1 MILKNKHALY
11 IALITVMFSCSNKK
25 VSYEQKIEAPLV
37 GSALAFDLYAY
48 KQDTSIRIATPKG
61 TVIEIEPNTFAHA
74 NGSRVSN
81 QIIIKVREMHTANDI
96 FKSGI
101 PMSVDAGRNDFLQSG
116 GMLEIRAFDNNEEL
130 VIANG
135 KSINVALA
143 HFKPSNGY
151 SLYHFNEHQ
160 NWQVN
165 DTFVVQKNERKRRGL
180 DKIIRFLKNPIK
192 QNGRVSNNEFEIVA
206 NVKES
211 PHLRAFQNQ
220 KWRIVDGSNPKMVQ
234 TAMRM
239 SWDDVV
245 VKPVNLIQKIYRL
258 TFTRALTVQGSGE
271 QNKSLTVQASP
282 VNVSDTAFAKQLI
295 NYEETI
301 VKMNNEKLRLEAEA
315 DMVSSF
321 RIRQMGIWNID
332 KIMNKEDLVTVS
344 VKFDFEKEVDPFVNH
359 IKLFV
364 LHEDDN
370 SVIYYLPQDW
380 KNVKLSKVKRNSLI
394 AVLPGNRVAIVD
406 ANTVKS
412 KMQIGG
418 SVINFTT
425 KIDYSTNV
433 LVSK

>member
-1 MILKNKHALY
+1 MKFKNNYALY
-11 IALITVMFSCSNKK
+11 IVLVTVMMGCSNKK

-37 GSALAFDLYAY
+37 GSSLAFDLYAY

-61 TVIEIEPNTFAHA
+61 TVISIEPNTFAHA
-74 NGSRVSN
+74 NGTAVSN
-81 QIIIKVREMHTANDI
+81 QIIIKVREMHTANEI

-101 PMSVDAGRNDFLQSG
+101 PMSVDGARKDFLKSG
-116 GMLEIRAFDNNEEL
+116 GMLEIGAFDNKEEL

-135 KSINVALA
+135 KSIGVALA
-143 HFKPSNGY
+143 QFTPSGGY
-151 SLYHFNEHQ
+151 SLYHLNENQ

-165 DTFVVQKNERKRRGL
+165 DSFVVQKNERKKSGL
-180 DKIIRFLKNPIK
+180 DKIISFLKNPTK
-192 QNGRVSNNEFEIVA
+192 QNRRAGNDEFEIVA

-211 PHLRAFQNQ
+211 PQLRAFQNQ
-220 KWRIVDGSNPKMVQ
+220 KWKIVDGTDPEMVQ

-245 VKPVNLIQKIYRL
+245 VKPINVKQKIYKL
-258 TFTRALTVQGSGE
+258 TFTKLLTVQGAGE

-282 VNVSDTAFAKQLI
+282 VNIGDTAFAKQLV

-321 RIRQMGIWNID
+321 RIRQMGVWNID
-332 KIMNKEDLVTVS
+332 KIMNNDELVS
-344 VKFDFEKEVDPFVNH
+344 VSLKFDFEKDLDPYVHH

-380 KNVKLSKVKRNSLI
+380 KNIRLSKFKRNSLV
-394 AVLPGNRVAIVD
+394 AVLPGNRVAVVD

-412 KMQIGG
+412 KMQMGG
-418 SVINFTT
+418 SEINFTT

-433 LVSK
+433 LASK

>member
-1 MILKNKHALY
+1 MKFKYNHALF
-11 IALITVMFSCSNKK
+11 IVLVTVMIGCSNKK
-25 VSYEQKIEAPLV
+25 VSYEQKIEAPIAA
-37 GSALAFDLYAY
+37 SSLAFELYNY

-61 TVIEIEPNTFAHA
+61 TVIDIEPNTFAHA
-74 NGSRVSN
+74 NGTVVSN
-81 QIIIKVREMHTANDI
+81 QIIIKVREMHTANEI

-101 PMSVDAGRNDFLQSG
+101 PMSVDGARNNFLQSG
-116 GMLEIRAFDNNEEL
+116 GMLEIRAFDNKEEL

-135 KSINVALA
+135 KSIGVALA
-143 HFKPSNGY
+143 QYTPSDRY
-151 SLYHFNEHQ
+151 SLYNLNENQ

-165 DTFVVQKNERKRRGL
+165 DTFVVQKNERKRKGL
-180 DKIIRFLKNPIK
+180 AKIFDFFKNTSR
-192 QNGRVSNNEFEIVA
+192 QAVNNEFEIVA

-211 PHLRAFQNQ
+211 PQLRAFQNQ
-220 KWRIVDGSNPKMVQ
+220 KWKIVDGTDPEIVQ

-245 VKPVNLIQKIYRL
+245 VKPINVQQKIYKL
-258 TFTRALTVQGSGE
+258 TFTKLLTVQGAGE

-282 VNVSDTAFAKQLI
+282 VNIGDTAFARQLV

-321 RIRQMGIWNID
+321 RIRQMGVWNID
-332 KIMNKEDLVTVS
+332 KIMNNEELVS
-344 VKFDFEKEVDPFVNH
+344 VSLKFDFEKDLDPFVHH

-380 KNVKLSKVKRNSLI
+380 KNVRLSKFKRNSLV
-394 AVLPGNRVAIVD
+394 AVLPGNRVAVVD

-412 KMQIGG
+412 KMQLGG
-418 SVINFTT
+418 SEINFTT

>member
-1 MILKNKHALY
+1 MKFKNNYALY
-11 IALITVMFSCSNKK
+11 IVLVTVMMGCSNKK

-37 GSALAFDLYAY
+37 GSSLAFDLYAY

-61 TVIEIEPNTFAHA
+61 TVINIEPNTFAHA
-74 NGSRVSN
+74 NGTAVSN
-81 QIIIKVREMHTANDI
+81 QIIIKVREMHTANEI

-101 PMSVDAGRNDFLQSG
+101 PMSVDGARKDFLQSG
-116 GMLEIRAFDNNEEL
+116 GMLEIRAFDNKEEL

-135 KSINVALA
+135 KSIGVALA
-143 HFKPSNGY
+143 QYTPSGGY
-151 SLYHFNEHQ
+151 SLYYLNENQ

-165 DTFVVQKNERKRRGL
+165 DSFVVQKNERKRNGL
-180 DKIIRFLKNPIK
+180 AKIFDFFKNPSR
-192 QNGRVSNNEFEIVA
+192 QAVNNEFEIVA

-211 PHLRAFQNQ
+211 PQLRAFQNQ
-220 KWRIVDGSNPKMVQ
+220 KWRIIDGTNPKMVQ

-245 VKPVNLIQKIYRL
+245 VNPVNLKQKIYRL

-321 RIRQMGIWNID
+321 RIRQMGVWNID
-332 KIMNKEDLVTVS
+332 KIMNKDELTSVS
-344 VKFDFEKEVDPFVNH
+344 LKFDFEKDLDPYVNH

-380 KNVKLSKVKRNSLI
+380 KNIRLSKVKRNSLI
-394 AVLPGNRVAIVD
+394 AVLPGNRVAVVD

-412 KMQIGG
+412 KMQMGG
-418 SVINFTT
+418 SEINFTT
-425 KIDYSTNV
+425 KIDYSTNT

>member
-11 IALITVMFSCSNKK
+11 IALIIVMVSCSNKK

-48 KQDTSIRIATPKG
+48 KQDTSIRIATSKG
-61 TVIEIEPNTFAHA
+61 TVISIEPNTFAHA
-74 NGSRVSN
+74 NGTAVSN
-81 QIIIKVREMHTANDI
+81 QIIIKVREMHTANEI

-101 PMSVDAGRNDFLQSG
+101 PMSVDGARKDFLQSG
-116 GMLEIRAFDNNEEL
+116 GMLEIRAFDNKEEL

-135 KSINVALA
+135 KSIGVALA
-143 HFKPSNGY
+143 QFTPSDGY

-165 DTFVVQKNERKRRGL
+165 DTFAVQKNERKRSGL
-180 DKIIRFLKNPIK
+180 DKIINFFK
-192 QNGRVSNNEFEIVA
+192 QPTHQTGLAQNNEFEIVA

-220 KWRIVDGSNPKMVQ
+220 KWKIVDGSDPEMVQ

-239 SWDDVV
+239 SWDDIV
-245 VKPVNLIQKIYRL
+245 VKPINVKQKIYKL
-258 TFTRALTVQGSGE
+258 TFTRLLTVRGSGE

-282 VNVSDTAFAKQLI
+282 VNISDTAFAKQLV
-295 NYEETI
+295 NYDQTI

-315 DMVSSF
+315 DLVSSF

-380 KNVKLSKVKRNSLI
+380 KNIRLSKVKRNSLI
-394 AVLPGNRVAIVD
+394 AVLPGNRVAVVD

-412 KMQIGG
+412 KMQMGG

>member
-1 MILKNKHALY
+1 MKFKYNCALY
-11 IALITVMFSCSNKK
+11 IVLVTVMMGCSNKK
-25 VSYEQKIEAPLV
+25 VSYEQKIEAPITAISLP
-37 GSALAFDLYAY
+37 FELYAY

-61 TVIEIEPNTFAHA
+61 TVISIEPNTFAHA
-74 NGSRVSN
+74 NGTAVSN
-81 QIIIKVREMHTANDI
+81 QIIIKVREMHTANEI

-101 PMSVDAGRNDFLQSG
+101 PMSIDGARKDFLQSG
-116 GMLEIRAFDNNEEL
+116 GMLEIRAFDNKEEL

-135 KSINVALA
+135 KSIGVALA
-143 HFKPSNGY
+143 KYTPSDGY
-151 SLYHFNEHQ
+151 SLYHLNENQ

-165 DTFVVQKNERKRRGL
+165 DTFVVQKNERKRNGL
-180 DKIIRFLKNPIK
+180 AKIFDFFKNPSR
-192 QNGRVSNNEFEIVA
+192 QPVNDEFEIVA

-211 PHLRAFQNQ
+211 PQLRAFQNQ
-220 KWRIVDGSNPKMVQ
+220 KWKIVDGTDPEMVQ

-245 VKPVNLIQKIYRL
+245 VKPINVKQKIYKL
-258 TFTRALTVQGSGE
+258 TFTRSLTVQGAGE

-282 VNVSDTAFAKQLI
+282 VNIGDTAFAKQLV

-321 RIRQMGIWNID
+321 RIRQMGVWNID
-332 KIMNKEDLVTVS
+332 KIMNNEELVS
-344 VKFDFEKEVDPFVNH
+344 MSLKFDFEKDLDPYVHH

-380 KNVKLSKVKRNSLI
+380 KNVRLSKVKRNSLI
-394 AVLPGNRVAIVD
+394 AVLPGNRVAVVD

-412 KMQIGG
+412 KMQLGG
-418 SVINFTT
+418 SEINFTT
-425 KIDYSTNV
+425 KIDYSTNA

>member
-1 MILKNKHALY
+1 MKFKYNCALY
-11 IALITVMFSCSNKK
+11 IVLVTVMMGCSNKK

-37 GSALAFDLYAY
+37 GTSLAFDLYAY

-61 TVIEIEPNTFAHA
+61 TVISIEPNTFAHA
-74 NGSRVSN
+74 NGTAVSN
-81 QIIIKVREMHTANDI
+81 QIIIKVREMHTANEI

-101 PMSVDAGRNDFLQSG
+101 PMSIDGARKDFLQSG
-116 GMLEIRAFDNNEEL
+116 GMLEIRAFDNKEEL

-135 KSINVALA
+135 KSIGVALA
-143 HFKPSNGY
+143 KYTPSDGY
-151 SLYHFNEHQ
+151 SLYHLNENQ

-165 DTFVVQKNERKRRGL
+165 DTFVVQKNERKRNGL
-180 DKIIRFLKNPIK
+180 AKIFDFFKNPSR
-192 QNGRVSNNEFEIVA
+192 QPVNDEFEIVA

-211 PHLRAFQNQ
+211 PQLRAFQNQ
-220 KWRIVDGSNPKMVQ
+220 KWKIVDGTDPEMVQ

-245 VKPVNLIQKIYRL
+245 VKPINVKQKIYKL
-258 TFTRALTVQGSGE
+258 TFTRSLTVQGAGE

-282 VNVSDTAFAKQLI
+282 VNIGDTAFAKQLV

-321 RIRQMGIWNID
+321 RIRQMGVWNID
-332 KIMNKEDLVTVS
+332 KIMNNEELVS
-344 VKFDFEKEVDPFVNH
+344 MSLKFDFEKDLDPYVHH

-380 KNVKLSKVKRNSLI
+380 KNVRLSKVKRNSLI
-394 AVLPGNRVAIVD
+394 AVLPGNRVAVVD

-412 KMQIGG
+412 KMQLGG
-418 SVINFTT
+418 SEINFTT
-425 KIDYSTNV
+425 KIDYSTNA

>member
-1 MILKNKHALY
+1 MILKNKYALY
-11 IALITVMFSCSNKK
+11 IALLAVVIGCSSKK
-25 VSYEQKIEAPLV
+25 LSYEQKIEAPLV
-37 GSALAFDLYAY
+37 GSALAFELYAY

-61 TVIEIEPNTFAHA
+61 TVIDIEPNTFAHA
-74 NGSRVSN
+74 NGSTVSN
-81 QIIIKVREMHTANDI
+81 QIIIKVREMHKANDI

-101 PMSVDAGRNDFLQSG
+101 PMSVDAARKDFLQSG

-135 KSINVALA
+135 KSIDVALA

-151 SLYHFNEHQ
+151 SLYHLNEHQ

-165 DTFVVQKNERKRRGL
+165 DTFVVQKNERKRSGL
-180 DKIIRFLKNPIK
+180 EKIIRFLKNPIK
-192 QNGRVSNNEFEIVA
+192 QNRQASNNEFEIVA

-220 KWRIVDGSNPKMVQ
+220 KWKIEDGTDPEMVQ
-234 TAMRM
+234 RAMRM

-245 VKPVNLIQKIYRL
+245 IKPINIKQKIYKL
-258 TFTRALTVQGSGE
+258 TFTRLLTVRGSGE
-271 QNKSLTVQASP
+271 ESKSLTVQASP
-282 VNVSDTAFAKQLI
+282 VNAGDSAFAKQLD
-295 NYEETI
+295 NYDQTI
-301 VKMNNEKLRLEAEA
+301 VRMNDERLRLQAEA
-315 DMVSSF
+315 DMVSRF

-332 KIMNKEDLVTVS
+332 KIINKEDLVTVS
-344 VKFDFEKEVDPFVNH
+344 VKFDFEKEVDALVNH

-380 KNVKLSKVKRNSLI
+380 KNIRLSKVKRNSLI
-394 AVLPGNRVAIVD
+394 AVLPGNRVAVVD

-412 KMQIGG
+412 KMQMGG
-418 SVINFTT
+418 SEINFTT
-425 KIDYSTNV
+425 KIDYSTNALV
-433 LVSK
+433 LK

>member
-1 MILKNKHALY
+1 MKFKNNYALY
-11 IALITVMFSCSNKK
+11 IVLVTVMMGCSNKK

-37 GSALAFDLYAY
+37 GSSLAFDLYAY

-61 TVIEIEPNTFAHA
+61 TVINIEPNTFAHA
-74 NGSRVSN
+74 NGTAVSN
-81 QIIIKVREMHTANDI
+81 QIIIKVREMHTANEI

-101 PMSVDAGRNDFLQSG
+101 PMSVDGARKDFLQSG
-116 GMLEIRAFDNNEEL
+116 GMLEIRAFDNKEEL

-135 KSINVALA
+135 KSIGVALA
-143 HFKPSNGY
+143 QFTPSDGY
-151 SLYHFNEHQ
+151 SLYHLNENQ

-165 DTFVVQKNERKRRGL
+165 DSFVVQKNERKRNGL
-180 DKIIRFLKNPIK
+180 AKIFDFFKNPSR
-192 QNGRVSNNEFEIVA
+192 QAVNNEFEIVA

-211 PHLRAFQNQ
+211 PQLRAFQNQ
-220 KWRIVDGSNPKMVQ
+220 KWKIVDGTDPEMVQ

-245 VKPVNLIQKIYRL
+245 VKPVNLKQKIYRL

-321 RIRQMGIWNID
+321 RIRQMGVWNID
-332 KIMNKEDLVTVS
+332 KIMNKDELTSVS
-344 VKFDFEKEVDPFVNH
+344 LKFDFEKELDPYVNH

-380 KNVKLSKVKRNSLI
+380 KNIKLSKVKRNSLI
-394 AVLPGNRVAIVD
+394 AVLPGNRVAVVD

-412 KMQIGG
+412 KMQLGG
-418 SVINFTT
+418 SEINFTT
-425 KIDYSTNV
+425 KIDYSKNT

>member
-1 MILKNKHALY
+1 
-11 IALITVMFSCSNKK
+11 
-25 VSYEQKIEAPLV
+25 
-37 GSALAFDLYAY
+37 LYAY

-61 TVIEIEPNTFAHA
+61 TVINIEPNTFAHA
-74 NGSRVSN
+74 NGTAVSN
-81 QIIIKVREMHTANDI
+81 QIIIKVREMHTANEI

-101 PMSVDAGRNDFLQSG
+101 PMSVDGARKDFLQSG
-116 GMLEIRAFDNNEEL
+116 GMLEIRAFDNKEEL

-135 KSINVALA
+135 KSIGVALA
-143 HFKPSNGY
+143 QYTPSGGY
-151 SLYHFNEHQ
+151 SLYHLNENQ

-165 DTFVVQKNERKRRGL
+165 DSFVVQKNERKRNGL
-180 DKIIRFLKNPIK
+180 AKIFDFFKNPSR
-192 QNGRVSNNEFEIVA
+192 QAVNNEFEIVA

-211 PHLRAFQNQ
+211 PQLRAFQNQ
-220 KWRIVDGSNPKMVQ
+220 KWRIIDGTNPKMVQ

-245 VKPVNLIQKIYRL
+245 VNPVNLKQKIYRL

-321 RIRQMGIWNID
+321 RIRQMGVWNID
-332 KIMNKEDLVTVS
+332 KIMNKDELTSVS
-344 VKFDFEKEVDPFVNH
+344 LKFDFEKELDPYVHH

-380 KNVKLSKVKRNSLI
+380 KNIKLSKVKRNSLI
-394 AVLPGNRVAIVD
+394 AVLPGNRVAVVD

-412 KMQIGG
+412 KMQLGG
-418 SVINFTT
+418 SEINFTT
-425 KIDYSTNV
+425 KIDYSTNT

>member
-11 IALITVMFSCSNKK
+11 IALITVMVSCSNKK
-25 VSYEQKIEAPLV
+25 VSYEQNIEAPLV

-61 TVIEIEPNTFAHA
+61 TVIEIEPNTFAHK
-74 NGSRVSN
+74 NGARVSN
-81 QIIIKVREMHTANDI
+81 QIIIKVREMHTANEI

-211 PHLRAFQNQ
+211 PHLSAFQNQ
-220 KWRIVDGSNPKMVQ
+220 KWKIEDGSDPEMVQ

-245 VKPVNLIQKIYRL
+245 IKPINVKQKIYRL
-258 TFTRALTVQGSGE
+258 TFTRLLTVRGSGE

-282 VNVSDTAFAKQLI
+282 VNISDTAFAKQLV
-295 NYEETI
+295 NYDQTI

-315 DMVSSF
+315 DMVSIF

-332 KIMNKEDLVTVS
+332 KIINKEDLVTVS
-344 VKFDFEKEVDPFVNH
+344 VKFDFEKEVDPYVNH

-380 KNVKLSKVKRNSLI
+380 KNIRLSKVKRNSLI
-394 AVLPGNRVAIVD
+394 AVLPGNRVAVVD

>member
-1 MILKNKHALY
+1 
-11 IALITVMFSCSNKK
+11 
-25 VSYEQKIEAPLV
+25 
-37 GSALAFDLYAY
+37 
-48 KQDTSIRIATPKG
+48 
-61 TVIEIEPNTFAHA
+61 
-74 NGSRVSN
+74 
-81 QIIIKVREMHTANDI
+81 
-96 FKSGI
+96 
-101 PMSVDAGRNDFLQSG
+101 
-116 GMLEIRAFDNNEEL
+116 MLEIRAFDNKEEL

-135 KSINVALA
+135 KSIGVALA
-143 HFKPSNGY
+143 QYTPSGGY
-151 SLYHFNEHQ
+151 SLYHLNENQ

-165 DTFVVQKNERKRRGL
+165 DSFVVQKNERKRNGL
-180 DKIIRFLKNPIK
+180 AKIFDFFKNPSR
-192 QNGRVSNNEFEIVA
+192 QAVNNEFEIVA

-211 PHLRAFQNQ
+211 PQLRAFQNQ
-220 KWRIVDGSNPKMVQ
+220 KWRIIDGTNPKMVQ

-245 VKPVNLIQKIYRL
+245 VNPVNLKQKIYRL

-321 RIRQMGIWNID
+321 RIRQMGVWNID
-332 KIMNKEDLVTVS
+332 KIMNKDELTSVS
-344 VKFDFEKEVDPFVNH
+344 LKFDFEKELDPYVHH

-380 KNVKLSKVKRNSLI
+380 KNIRLSKVKRNSLI
-394 AVLPGNRVAIVD
+394 AVLPGNRVAVVD

-412 KMQIGG
+412 KMQMGG
-418 SVINFTT
+418 SEINFTT
-425 KIDYSTNV
+425 KIDYSTNT

>member
-1 MILKNKHALY
+1 MKFKNNYALY
-11 IALITVMFSCSNKK
+11 IALVTVMIGCSNKK

-37 GSALAFDLYAY
+37 SSSLAFDLYAY

-61 TVIEIEPNTFAHA
+61 TVISIEPNTFAHA
-74 NGSRVSN
+74 NGTAVSN
-81 QIIIKVREMHTANDI
+81 QIIIKVREMHTANEI

-101 PMSVDAGRNDFLQSG
+101 PMSVDGARKDFLQSG
-116 GMLEIRAFDNNEEL
+116 GMLEIRAFDNKEEL

-135 KSINVALA
+135 KSIGVALA
-143 HFKPSNGY
+143 QYTPSGGY
-151 SLYHFNEHQ
+151 SLYHLNENQ

-165 DTFVVQKNERKRRGL
+165 DTFVVQKNERKRNGL
-180 DKIIRFLKNPIK
+180 AKIFDFFKNPSR
-192 QNGRVSNNEFEIVA
+192 QAVNDEFEIIA
-206 NVKES
+206 KVKES
-211 PHLRAFQNQ
+211 PQLRAFQNQ
-220 KWRIVDGSNPKMVQ
+220 KWKIVDGTDPELVQ

-245 VKPVNLIQKIYRL
+245 VKSINIKKKIYKL
-258 TFTRALTVQGSGE
+258 TFTRSLTVQGAGE

-282 VNVSDTAFAKQLI
+282 VNIGDTAFAKQLV

-315 DMVSSF
+315 DMMSSF

-332 KIMNKEDLVTVS
+332 KIMNKEELVS
-344 VKFDFEKEVDPFVNH
+344 VSLKFDFEKDLDPYVNH

-380 KNVKLSKVKRNSLI
+380 KNIRLSKFKRNSLI
-394 AVLPGNRVAIVD
+394 AVLPGNRVAMVD
-406 ANTVKS
+406 ANTVKL
-412 KMQIGG
+412 KMQLGR
-418 SVINFTT
+418 SEINFTT
-425 KIDYSTNV
+425 KIDYSTNA
-433 LVSK
+433 LASK

>member
-1 MILKNKHALY
+1 MKFKNNYALY
-11 IALITVMFSCSNKK
+11 IVLVTVMMGCSNKK

-37 GSALAFDLYAY
+37 GSSLAFDLYAY

-61 TVIEIEPNTFAHA
+61 TVINIEPNTFAHA
-74 NGSRVSN
+74 NGTAVSN
-81 QIIIKVREMHTANDI
+81 QIIIKVREMHTANEI

-101 PMSVDAGRNDFLQSG
+101 PMSVDGARKDFLQSG
-116 GMLEIRAFDNNEEL
+116 GMLEIRAFDNKEEL

-135 KSINVALA
+135 KSIGVALA
-143 HFKPSNGY
+143 QYTPSGGY
-151 SLYHFNEHQ
+151 SLYHLNENQ

-165 DTFVVQKNERKRRGL
+165 DSFVVQKNERKRNGL
-180 DKIIRFLKNPIK
+180 AKIFDFFKNPSR
-192 QNGRVSNNEFEIVA
+192 QAVNNEFEIVA

-211 PHLRAFQNQ
+211 PQLRAFQNQ
-220 KWRIVDGSNPKMVQ
+220 KWRIIDGTNPKMVQ

-245 VKPVNLIQKIYRL
+245 VNPVNLKQKIYRL

-321 RIRQMGIWNID
+321 RIRQMGVWNID
-332 KIMNKEDLVTVS
+332 KIMNKDELTSVS
-344 VKFDFEKEVDPFVNH
+344 LKFDFEKELDPYVHH

-380 KNVKLSKVKRNSLI
+380 KNIKLSKVKRNSLI
-394 AVLPGNRVAIVD
+394 AVLPGNRVAVVD

-412 KMQIGG
+412 KMQMGG
-418 SVINFTT
+418 SEINFTT
-425 KIDYSTNV
+425 KIDYSTNT

>member
-1 MILKNKHALY
+1 MILKNKFALC
-11 IALITVMFSCSNKK
+11 TVLVTIMVSCSNKK
-25 VSYEQKIEAPLV
+25 VSYEQKIEPPLV
-37 GSALAFDLYAY
+37 GSALAFDLHAY

-61 TVIEIEPNTFAHA
+61 TVISIEPNTFAHA
-74 NGSRVSN
+74 NGTAVSN
-81 QIIIKVREMHTANDI
+81 QIIIKVREMHTANEI

-101 PMSVDAGRNDFLQSG
+101 PMSVDGARKDFLQSG
-116 GMLEIRAFDNNEEL
+116 GMLEIRAFDNKEEL

-135 KSINVALA
+135 KSIGVALA
-143 HFKPSNGY
+143 HFNPSNGY
-151 SLYHFNEHQ
+151 RLYHLNEHQ
-160 NWQVN
+160 NWQIN
-165 DTFVVQKNERKRRGL
+165 DTFVVQKNQRKKSGL
-180 DKIIRFLKNPIK
+180 DKIINFFKHPTR
-192 QNGRVSNNEFEIVA
+192 QNGLAGNNEFEIVA

-211 PHLRAFQNQ
+211 PQLRAFQNQ
-220 KWRIVDGSNPKMVQ
+220 KWRIIDGTNPEMVQ

-321 RIRQMGIWNID
+321 RIRQMGVWNID
-332 KIMNKEDLVTVS
+332 KIMNKDELTSVS
-344 VKFDFEKEVDPFVNH
+344 LKFDFEKELDPYVHH

-380 KNVKLSKVKRNSLI
+380 KNIKLSKVKRNSLI
-394 AVLPGNRVAIVD
+394 AVLPGNRVAVVD

-412 KMQIGG
+412 KMQLGG
-418 SVINFTT
+418 SEINFTT
-425 KIDYSTNV
+425 KIDYSTNT

>member
-11 IALITVMFSCSNKK
+11 IALITVMVSCSNKK
-25 VSYEQKIEAPLV
+25 VSYEQNIEAPLV
-37 GSALAFDLYAY
+37 GSALAFNLYAY

-61 TVIEIEPNTFAHA
+61 TVIEIEPNTFAHK
-74 NGSRVSN
+74 NGARVSN
-81 QIIIKVREMHTANDI
+81 QIIIKVREMHTANEI

-211 PHLRAFQNQ
+211 PHLSAFQNQ
-220 KWRIVDGSNPKMVQ
+220 KWKIEDGSDPEMVQ

-245 VKPVNLIQKIYRL
+245 IKPINVKQKIYRL
-258 TFTRALTVQGSGE
+258 TFTRLLTVRGSGE

-282 VNVSDTAFAKQLI
+282 VNISDTAFAKQLV
-295 NYEETI
+295 NYDQTI

-315 DMVSSF
+315 DMVSIF

-332 KIMNKEDLVTVS
+332 KIINKEDLVTVS
-344 VKFDFEKEVDPFVNH
+344 VKFDFEKEVDPYVNH

-380 KNVKLSKVKRNSLI
+380 KNIRLSKVKRNSLI
-394 AVLPGNRVAIVD
+394 AVLPGNRVAVVD

>member
-211 PHLRAFQNQ
+211 PHLSAFQNQ
-220 KWRIVDGSNPKMVQ
+220 KWKIEDGSDPEMVQ
-234 TAMRM
+234 TAMRI

-245 VKPVNLIQKIYRL
+245 IKPINVKQKIYKL
-258 TFTRALTVQGSGE
+258 TFTRSLTVRGSGE

-282 VNVSDTAFAKQLI
+282 VNISDTAFAKQLV
-295 NYEETI
+295 NYDQTI

-332 KIMNKEDLVTVS
+332 KIINKEDLVTVS
-344 VKFDFEKEVDPFVNH
+344 VRFDFEKEVDPYVNH

-380 KNVKLSKVKRNSLI
+380 KNIRLSKVKRNSLI
-394 AVLPGNRVAIVD
+394 AVLPGNRVAVVD

-412 KMQIGG
+412 KMQMGG
-418 SVINFTT
+418 SEINFTT
-425 KIDYSTNV
+425 KIDYSSNA

>member
-1 MILKNKHALY
+1 MKFKNNYALY
-11 IALITVMFSCSNKK
+11 IVLVTVMMGCSNKK

-37 GSALAFDLYAY
+37 GSSLAFDLYAY

-61 TVIEIEPNTFAHA
+61 TVINIEPNTFAHA
-74 NGSRVSN
+74 NGTAVSN
-81 QIIIKVREMHTANDI
+81 QIIIKVREMHTANEI

-101 PMSVDAGRNDFLQSG
+101 PMSVDGARKDFLQSG
-116 GMLEIRAFDNNEEL
+116 GMLEIRAFDNKEEL

-135 KSINVALA
+135 KSIGVALA
-143 HFKPSNGY
+143 QYTASGGY
-151 SLYHFNEHQ
+151 SLYHLNENQ

-165 DTFVVQKNERKRRGL
+165 DSFVVQKNERKRNGL
-180 DKIIRFLKNPIK
+180 AKIFDFFKNPSR
-192 QNGRVSNNEFEIVA
+192 QAVNNEFEIVA

-211 PHLRAFQNQ
+211 PQLRAFQNQ
-220 KWRIVDGSNPKMVQ
+220 KWRIIDGTNPKMVQ

-245 VKPVNLIQKIYRL
+245 VNPVNLKQKIYRL

-321 RIRQMGIWNID
+321 RIRQMGVWNID
-332 KIMNKEDLVTVS
+332 KIMNKDELTSVS
-344 VKFDFEKEVDPFVNH
+344 LKFDFEKELDPYVHH

-380 KNVKLSKVKRNSLI
+380 KNIKLSKVKRNSLI
-394 AVLPGNRVAIVD
+394 AVLPGNRVAVVD

-412 KMQIGG
+412 KMQMGG
-418 SVINFTT
+418 SEINFTT
-425 KIDYSTNV
+425 KIDYSTNT

>member
-1 MILKNKHALY
+1 MKFKNNYALY
-11 IALITVMFSCSNKK
+11 IVLVTVMMGCSNKK

-37 GSALAFDLYAY
+37 GSSLAFDLYAY

-180 DKIIRFLKNPIK
+180 DKIIRILKNPIK
-192 QNGRVSNNEFEIVA
+192 RIELQNIYADSDYLFLHLNDYPAFRKVLPSKIFELATFGKPIIAGVSGFAAEFIKNE
-206 NVKES
+206 
-211 PHLRAFQNQ
+211 
-220 KWRIVDGSNPKMVQ
+220 
-234 TAMRM
+234 
-239 SWDDVV
+239 
-245 VKPVNLIQKIYRL
+245 
-258 TFTRALTVQGSGE
+258 
-271 QNKSLTVQASP
+271 
-282 VNVSDTAFAKQLI
+282 VSDSFVFEPCNAKQLI
-295 NYEETI
+295 DFLKSDIASNTI
-301 VKMNNEKLRLEAEA
+301 DRKDFKLKYRRSNINNLMAE
-315 DMVSSF
+315 S
-321 RIRQMGIWNID
+321 I
-332 KIMNKEDLVTVS
+332 
-344 VKFDFEKEVDPFVNH
+344 
-359 IKLFV
+359 
-364 LHEDDN
+364 
-370 SVIYYLPQDW
+370 
-380 KNVKLSKVKRNSLI
+380 LSY
-394 AVLPGNRVAIVD
+394 
-406 ANTVKS
+406 T
-412 KMQIGG
+412 
-418 SVINFTT
+418 
-425 KIDYSTNV
+425 
-433 LVSK
+433 

>member
-1 MILKNKHALY
+1 MKFKNNYALY
-11 IALITVMFSCSNKK
+11 IVLVTVMMGCSNKK

-37 GSALAFDLYAY
+37 GSSLAFDLYAY

-61 TVIEIEPNTFAHA
+61 TVISIEPNTFAHA
-74 NGSRVSN
+74 NGTAVSN
-81 QIIIKVREMHTANDI
+81 QIIIKVREMHTANEI

-101 PMSVDAGRNDFLQSG
+101 PMSVDGARKDFLQSG
-116 GMLEIRAFDNNEEL
+116 GMLEIRAFDNKEEL

-135 KSINVALA
+135 KSIGVALA
-143 HFKPSNGY
+143 QFTPSDGY
-151 SLYHFNEHQ
+151 SLYHLNENQ

-165 DTFVVQKNERKRRGL
+165 DSFVVQKNERKRNGL
-180 DKIIRFLKNPIK
+180 AKIFDFFKNPSR
-192 QNGRVSNNEFEIVA
+192 QAVNDEFEIVA

-211 PHLRAFQNQ
+211 PQLRAFQNQ
-220 KWRIVDGSNPKMVQ
+220 KWKIVDGTDPEMVQ

-245 VKPVNLIQKIYRL
+245 VKPINLKQKIYRL

-321 RIRQMGIWNID
+321 RIRQMGVWNID
-332 KIMNKEDLVTVS
+332 KIMNKDELTSVS
-344 VKFDFEKEVDPFVNH
+344 LKFDFEKELDPYVHH

-380 KNVKLSKVKRNSLI
+380 KNIKLSKVKRNSLI
-394 AVLPGNRVAIVD
+394 AVLPGNRVAVVD

-412 KMQIGG
+412 KMQLGG
-418 SVINFTT
+418 SEINFTT
-425 KIDYSTNV
+425 KIDYSTNT

>member
-1 MILKNKHALY
+1 MKFKYNHALF
-11 IALITVMFSCSNKK
+11 IVLVTLMMGCSNKK
-25 VSYEQKIEAPLV
+25 ASYEQKIEAPLA
-37 GSALAFDLYAY
+37 GSSLAFDLYVY
-48 KQDTSIRIATPKG
+48 KQDTSICIATPKG
-61 TVIEIEPNTFAHA
+61 TVISIEPNTFAHA
-74 NGSRVSN
+74 NGTAVSN
-81 QIIIKVREMHTANDI
+81 QIIIKVREMHTVNEI

-101 PMSVDAGRNDFLQSG
+101 PMSIDGARKDFLQSG
-116 GMLEIRAFDNNEEL
+116 GMLEIRAFDNKEEL
-130 VIANG
+130 VIAKG
-135 KSINVALA
+135 KSIGVALA
-143 HFKPSNGY
+143 QYTPSVGY
-151 SLYHFNEHQ
+151 SLYHLNENQ

-165 DTFVVQKNERKRRGL
+165 DTFVVQKNERKRNGL
-180 DKIIRFLKNPIK
+180 ANFFDFFKNPSR
-192 QNGRVSNNEFEIVA
+192 QAVNDEFEIVA

-211 PHLRAFQNQ
+211 PQLRAFQNQ
-220 KWRIVDGSNPKMVQ
+220 KWKIVDGTDPEIVQ

-245 VKPVNLIQKIYRL
+245 VKPINVKQNIYKL
-258 TFTRALTVQGSGE
+258 TFTRSLTVQGVGE

-282 VNVSDTAFAKQLI
+282 VNIGDTAFAKQLI

-321 RIRQMGIWNID
+321 RIKQMGVWNID
-332 KIMNKEDLVTVS
+332 KIMNNEELVS
-344 VKFDFEKEVDPFVNH
+344 VSLKFDFEKDLDPFVNH

-380 KNVKLSKVKRNSLI
+380 KNIRLSKFKRNSLV
-394 AVLPGNRVAIVD
+394 AVLPGNRVAVVD

-412 KMQIGG
+412 KMQMGG
-418 SVINFTT
+418 SEINFTT
-425 KIDYSTNV
+425 KIDYSTNA

>member
-1 MILKNKHALY
+1 
-11 IALITVMFSCSNKK
+11 
-25 VSYEQKIEAPLV
+25 
-37 GSALAFDLYAY
+37 
-48 KQDTSIRIATPKG
+48 
-61 TVIEIEPNTFAHA
+61 
-74 NGSRVSN
+74 
-81 QIIIKVREMHTANDI
+81 MHTANDI

-165 DTFVVQKNERKRRGL
+165 DTFVVQKNERKTRGL
-180 DKIIRFLKNPIK
+180 DKIINFFK
-192 QNGRVSNNEFEIVA
+192 QPTRQTGLAINNEFEIVA

-220 KWRIVDGSNPKMVQ
+220 KWKIVDGSDPEMVQ

-239 SWDDVV
+239 SWDDIV
-245 VKPVNLIQKIYRL
+245 VKPINVKQKIYKL
-258 TFTRALTVQGSGE
+258 TFTRLLTVRGSGE

-282 VNVSDTAFAKQLI
+282 VNISDTAFAKQLV
-295 NYEETI
+295 NYDQTI

-332 KIMNKEDLVTVS
+332 KIINKEDLVTVS
-344 VKFDFEKEVDPFVNH
+344 VKFDFEKEVDPYVNH

-380 KNVKLSKVKRNSLI
+380 KNIRLSKVKRNSLI
-394 AVLPGNRVAIVD
+394 AVLPGNRVAVVD

-412 KMQIGG
+412 KMQMGG
-418 SVINFTT
+418 SEINFTT
-425 KIDYSTNV
+425 KIDYSTNA

>member
-1 MILKNKHALY
+1 MKFKYNHVLFIVLV
-11 IALITVMFSCSNKK
+11 TVMIGCSNKK
-25 VSYEQKIEAPLV
+25 ISYEQKIEAPLA
-37 GSALAFDLYAY
+37 GSSLAYDLHAY

-61 TVIEIEPNTFAHA
+61 TVIDIEPNTFTHA
-74 NGSRVSN
+74 NGTAVSN
-81 QIIIKVREMHTANDI
+81 QIIIKVREMHTANEI

-101 PMSVDAGRNDFLQSG
+101 PMSVDGARNNFLQSG
-116 GMLEIRAFDNNEEL
+116 GMLEIRAFDNKEEL

-135 KSINVALA
+135 KSIGVALA
-143 HFKPSNGY
+143 QYTPSGGY
-151 SLYHFNEHQ
+151 SLYHLNENQ

-165 DTFVVQKNERKRRGL
+165 DTFVVQKNERKRNGL
-180 DKIIRFLKNPIK
+180 AKILDFFKNPSR
-192 QNGRVSNNEFEIVA
+192 QAVNDEFEIVA

-211 PHLRAFQNQ
+211 PQLRAFQNQ
-220 KWRIVDGSNPKMVQ
+220 KWKIVDGTNPEVVQ

-239 SWDDVV
+239 SWDDVI
-245 VKPVNLIQKIYRL
+245 VKPINVKQKIYKL
-258 TFTRALTVQGSGE
+258 TFTRSLTVQGAGE

-282 VNVSDTAFAKQLI
+282 VNIGDTAFAKQLV

-332 KIMNKEDLVTVS
+332 KIMNKEDLVSVS
-344 VKFDFEKEVDPFVNH
+344 LKFDFEKDLDPYVNH

-380 KNVKLSKVKRNSLI
+380 KNIRLSKFKRNSLI
-394 AVLPGNRVAIVD
+394 AVLPGNRVAVVD

-412 KMQIGG
+412 KMQMGG
-418 SVINFTT
+418 SEINFTT
-425 KIDYSTNV
+425 SIKDATLY
-433 LVSK
+433 

>member
-1 MILKNKHALY
+1 
-11 IALITVMFSCSNKK
+11 
-25 VSYEQKIEAPLV
+25 
-37 GSALAFDLYAY
+37 
-48 KQDTSIRIATPKG
+48 
-61 TVIEIEPNTFAHA
+61 
-74 NGSRVSN
+74 
-81 QIIIKVREMHTANDI
+81 
-96 FKSGI
+96 
-101 PMSVDAGRNDFLQSG
+101 
-116 GMLEIRAFDNNEEL
+116 
-130 VIANG
+130 
-135 KSINVALA
+135 
-143 HFKPSNGY
+143 
-151 SLYHFNEHQ
+151 
-160 NWQVN
+160 
-165 DTFVVQKNERKRRGL
+165 
-180 DKIIRFLKNPIK
+180 
-192 QNGRVSNNEFEIVA
+192 
-206 NVKES
+206 
-211 PHLRAFQNQ
+211 
-220 KWRIVDGSNPKMVQ
+220 
-234 TAMRM
+234 MRM
-239 SWDDVV
+239 SWDDIV
-245 VKPVNLIQKIYRL
+245 VKPINAKQKIYKL
-258 TFTRALTVQGSGE
+258 TFTRLLTVRGSGE

-282 VNVSDTAFAKQLI
+282 VNISDTAFAKQLV
-295 NYEETI
+295 NYDQTI

-315 DMVSSF
+315 DLVSSF

-380 KNVKLSKVKRNSLI
+380 KNIRLSMVKRNSLI

>member
-1 MILKNKHALY
+1 MKFKYNHALF
-11 IALITVMFSCSNKK
+11 IVLVAVMIGCSNKK

-37 GSALAFDLYAY
+37 GTSLAFDLYAY

-61 TVIEIEPNTFAHA
+61 TVISIEPNTFAHA
-74 NGSRVSN
+74 NGTAVSN
-81 QIIIKVREMHTANDI
+81 QIIIKVREMHTANEI

-101 PMSVDAGRNDFLQSG
+101 PMSIDGARKDFLQSG
-116 GMLEIRAFDNNEEL
+116 GMLEIRAFDNKEEL

-135 KSINVALA
+135 KSIGVALA
-143 HFKPSNGY
+143 KYTPSDGY
-151 SLYHFNEHQ
+151 SLYHLNENQ

-165 DTFVVQKNERKRRGL
+165 DTFVVQKNERKRNGL
-180 DKIIRFLKNPIK
+180 AKIFDFFKNPSR
-192 QNGRVSNNEFEIVA
+192 QPVNDEFEIVA

-211 PHLRAFQNQ
+211 PQLRAFQNQ
-220 KWRIVDGSNPKMVQ
+220 KWKIVDGTDPEMVQ

-245 VKPVNLIQKIYRL
+245 VKPINVKQKIYKL
-258 TFTRALTVQGSGE
+258 TFTRSLTVQGAGE

-282 VNVSDTAFAKQLI
+282 VNIGDTAFAKQLV

-321 RIRQMGIWNID
+321 RIRQMGVWNID
-332 KIMNKEDLVTVS
+332 KIMNNEELVS
-344 VKFDFEKEVDPFVNH
+344 MSLKFDFEKDLDPYVHH

-380 KNVKLSKVKRNSLI
+380 KNVRLSKVKRNSLI
-394 AVLPGNRVAIVD
+394 AVLPGNRVAVVD

-412 KMQIGG
+412 KMQLGG
-418 SVINFTT
+418 SEINFTT
-425 KIDYSTNV
+425 KIDYSTNA